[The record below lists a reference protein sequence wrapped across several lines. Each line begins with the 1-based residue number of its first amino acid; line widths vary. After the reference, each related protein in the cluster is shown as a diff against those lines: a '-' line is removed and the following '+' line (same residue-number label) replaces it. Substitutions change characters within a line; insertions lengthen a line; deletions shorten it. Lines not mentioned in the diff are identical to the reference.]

1 LRNIGG
7 GKIGQHLDWVA
18 VNYRLSFFV
27 RRFTADTTASL
38 RPLNAFD
45 AVRNCSMASTFA
57 AERAIVVEAGNQHRC
72 ASAE

>member
-7 GKIGQHLDWVA
+7 GEIGQHLDWVV
-18 VNYRLSFFV
+18 VNYRPSFSRDGF
-27 RRFTADTTASL
+27 DTDMTTSL
-38 RPLNAFD
+38 RPLNVFD

>member
-7 GKIGQHLDWVA
+7 GEIGQHLDWVV
-18 VNYRLSFFV
+18 VNYRYPSSCDGFA
-27 RRFTADTTASL
+27 ADTTASL
-38 RPLNAFD
+38 RPLNVFD
-45 AVRNCSMASTFA
+45 AVLNCSMASTFA